1 MRQGEVYTI
10 LNDSE
15 IQSSKV
21 LVMQKHEGNGT
32 VVVCPLV
39 SNKSKYTYE
48 FCSNGVKTY
57 VDLRNLYVKE
67 NYKMSD
73 RVLIIPPDI
82 MEDILLKETEISSGY
97 VR

>member
-1 MRQGEVYTI
+1 MIQGEVYTI

-21 LVMQKHEGNGT
+21 LVMQRHKDNGT
-32 VVVCPLV
+32 VVVCPIV

-48 FCSNGVKTY
+48 FCFNGIKAY
-57 VDLRNLYVKE
+57 VDLRTLYVKE
-67 NYKMSD
+67 NNKMLN

-82 MEDILLKETEISSGY
+82 MEDILLMETEISSGY